1 VHSAVDHVSTA
12 LLRLRDK
19 ARQSRTDARGPCQSD
34 HMRNRLAPGLALTAV
49 VVIAAYG
56 AHALVPALSPLS
68 LSVLLGI
75 VLANVWRMP
84 AAATAGVEFAGRSV
98 LRLGIALLGMELSLS
113 ALVDLGWQTMLGVV
127 LVVAVT
133 ILGVTALA
141 GVMGISRDFGL
152 LIGVGYGICGAS
164 AIAAAKSQT
173 RTTDEEASYAIA
185 LVAICGTLSI
195 LVLPSI
201 GLALGLTDLTFG
213 RWAGAAVHD
222 VGQVVATASTRSD
235 VALHAAVLV
244 KLARVAL
251 LAPVVLL
258 LSVRARR
265 TAVHGDGVRPPLLPA
280 FVIGFLALAALNSTG
295 WLPAWLV
302 TADVAVSK
310 VLMAAGLAAVGL
322 EVQVRQLRRVGGRP
336 LILGLLAWL
345 LVAGTALAVVTQL
358 NGM

>member
-1 VHSAVDHVSTA
+1 
-12 LLRLRDK
+12 
-19 ARQSRTDARGPCQSD
+19 
-34 HMRNRLAPGLALTAV
+34 MRIPRLAPGLTLTAAV
-49 VVIAAYG
+49 VALSYA
-56 AHALVPALSPLS
+56 AHALVPALSTLS

-75 VLANVWRMP
+75 VVANARGLP
-84 AAATAGVEFAGRSV
+84 AVTNPGVDFAGRSV

-133 ILGVTALA
+133 VLGVMALSGA
-141 GVMGISRDFGL
+141 LGVNRDLGL

-195 LVLPSI
+195 LVLPGI
-201 GLALGLTDLTFG
+201 GSALGLTDLVFG

-222 VGQVVATASTRSD
+222 VGQVVATASTRND

-244 KLARVAL
+244 KLARVAM

-265 TAVHGDGVRPPLLPA
+265 NTLHTGTARPPLLPA
-280 FVIGFLALAALNSTG
+280 FVIGFLALASLNSAG
-295 WLPAWLV
+295 ILPAWLV
-302 TADVAVSK
+302 SADVAISK

-336 LILGLLAWL
+336 LLLGLLAWV
-345 LVAGTALAVVTQL
+345 LVAGTALAAVTQL
-358 NGM
+358 NGA